1 MKIINDNTRPSYH
14 CITFSFS
21 ADKLM
26 FVNLMFLFLS
36 SSNQSMLTLFIL
48 ISITK
53 CNIYILDKMYQLLV
67 SIAKLVDSKIMKVKT
82 AVKFVRLVGG
92 NL

>member
-1 MKIINDNTRPSYH
+1 MTTQDLL
-14 CITFSFS
+14 ITVSLFSSLLISCVYQFNVS
-21 ADKLM
+21 LFFKLNPIYA
-26 FVNLMFLFLS
+26 NL
-36 SSNQSMLTLFIL
+36 IL